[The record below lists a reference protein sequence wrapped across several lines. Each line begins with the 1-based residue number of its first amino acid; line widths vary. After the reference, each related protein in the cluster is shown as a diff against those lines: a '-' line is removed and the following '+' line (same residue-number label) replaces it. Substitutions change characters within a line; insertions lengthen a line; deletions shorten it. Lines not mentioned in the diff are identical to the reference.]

1 MCQLSMLE
9 KAGYAMGDAAA
20 NLVWRGALAYLAVF
34 YTDTFGL
41 AASATALLFLIVRF
55 SDGITDIIMGMIAD
69 RTRTRWGK
77 FRPWIFISTP
87 FLGLFMV
94 LCFTTPNLSDE
105 GKLVYA
111 YLTYIGLILAYTLNN
126 VPYSALMGVMTH
138 DDKERTS
145 LSGYRFAGAFL
156 GGLLV
161 MGFLPTL
168 VAYFGEGDS
177 ARGYQTSMYV
187 FASLLVV
194 MMMVTVFTT
203 KERVTTASVQS
214 NLKAELMDLCKQL
227 PFIIIPLAALTAFF
241 FYRNLLSGMILL
253 AIGTLTFWQVKRLI
267 SKPRESVSSTQQDMI
282 DLLTNRPWLIL
293 LGMGFLT
300 MMFNG
305 VKYGVIAYYFKYVVG
320 DEVLTGQYFIVLL
333 LVSVIGALIT
343 QPLAARF
350 GRKPLFIGSLLIS
363 SALTCVFFWIPA
375 DNLSAVFVVGGAAE
389 LFAAIMPTLFFSMLG
404 DAADYSEW
412 KHGRRATG
420 LVYSAG
426 TFVQK
431 TGGGFAGAL
440 VLLVLAQYG
449 YDGMNKDTVEAALP
463 GIMLLMSFIPAL
475 FGILAALLMSLNPI
489 TDAQQQQ
496 MTQDLI
502 HRRSL
507 AAQMPA

>member
-1 MCQLSMLE
+1 MSQLSKLE

-69 RTRTRWGK
+69 RTHSRWGK
-77 FRPWIFISTP
+77 FRPWIFVSTP

-94 LCFTTPNLSDE
+94 LCFTTPTLSDE

-111 YLTYIGLILAYTLNN
+111 YVTYIGLILAYTVNN
-126 VPYSALMGVMTH
+126 VPYSALMGVMT
-138 DDKERTS
+138 DDDSERTS

-161 MGFLPTL
+161 MGFLPGM
-168 VAYFGEGDS
+168 VAYFGDGDS
-177 ARGYQTSMYV
+177 AKGYQTSMYV
-187 FASLLVV
+187 FASLLVL
-194 MMMVTVFTT
+194 MMMITVSST
-203 KERVTTASVQS
+203 KERVTTVNVQS

-241 FYRNLLSGMILL
+241 FYRNWLSGLVL
-253 AIGTLTFWQVKRLI
+253 VTVGSLTFWQVKRLV
-267 SKPRESVSSTQQDMI
+267 STPRESMSSTHQDMI

-320 DEVLTGQYFIVLL
+320 DELLTGQYFIVLL
-333 LVSVIGALIT
+333 LVSVVGALIT

-350 GRKPLFIGSLLIS
+350 GRKLLFIGSLLMS
-363 SALTCVFFWIPA
+363 SALTCVFFWVPA
-375 DNLSAVFVVGGAAE
+375 DNLSAVFIIGGAAE

-463 GIMLLMSFIPAL
+463 GIILLMSFIPAL
-475 FGILAALLMSLNPI
+475 FGLLAALLMSLYPI
-489 TDAQQQQ
+489 SDAQQQQ